1 MNTKNQ
7 YLLLFSG
14 SEWYNQLSA
23 AEIQNVID
31 QSKAWFERLATA
43 GKVKGSQALDRNGAT
58 IIGKSGRVISDGPFA
73 EAKEAIGG
81 FLLLEADS
89 LEDAVAIAKENPA
102 VRHGTNIEVRP
113 LSDECPLD
121 FRSRQLRSNDQLA
134 EAQFATA

>member
-73 EAKEAIGG
+73 EAKEVVGG
-81 FLLLEADS
+81 FSIMEFKTREEA
-89 LEDAVAIAKENPA
+89 LANAREFMELHRKHWPEFE
-102 VRHGTNIEVRP
+102 GECEVRP
-113 LSDECPLD
+113 
-121 FRSRQLRSNDQLA
+121 F
-134 EAQFATA
+134 EAGPPPA